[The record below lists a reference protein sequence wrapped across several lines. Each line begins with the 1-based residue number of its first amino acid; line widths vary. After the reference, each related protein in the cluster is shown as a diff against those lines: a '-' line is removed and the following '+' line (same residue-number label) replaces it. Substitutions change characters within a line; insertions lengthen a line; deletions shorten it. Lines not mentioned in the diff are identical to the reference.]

1 MIKNRRRCIIILFS
15 FIVLSALAVSII
27 FFALSIDRPYIGAIL
42 TLDEQGWS
50 VVSID
55 PSGLATQA
63 GISIGDK
70 PIEINNQPAQD
81 FLRTYE
87 KAGTV
92 FGLPIS
98 KLSVVDDTGQVKL
111 ADIKNS
117 HPSSQHLV
125 ELTILFFVCLVFW
138 IVGFYVLFK
147 KPWHTPALLL
157 CLCGAIFGLAISA
170 GIATET
176 AIPSALH
183 FQVAAAIIGPWLL
196 LHFFLVLPEERIW
209 VRNNHL
215 IYLIYLPPAITLILY
230 PIIGY
235 ADGQP
240 LPWFRSFRLLEYG
253 AGFTAIA
260 GVVIFNY
267 FRAVSIRTRQ
277 QMKIVLISCLAALVP
292 FLLLYIIPEAIEERT
307 ILPAGFNIVFMA
319 FIPLGMGYAVTTQ
332 KLMDIDVVIRRGVV
346 YGLITV
352 IMAGILSVAFF
363 FVAANHTSVI
373 MPVHIITALV
383 LGGVAAAL
391 FGPIKK
397 WIEKLIDRLF
407 YKDRYDYRQIIEIL
421 SKSLSSVKDLNDVS
435 RVIVG
440 TLVNALNLEG
450 CCLFVKTQSNNYEVV
465 AAQGIFVNVEKQR
478 ILSKLISLRYQEF
491 NFPNSA
497 SSADPDLE
505 FIIPLIAAD
514 KEVGILC
521 ISPKVS
527 RQKFSSADI
536 YLIQGIAS
544 TASITLHSAAL
555 VRDVS
560 LRDNFVSIAS
570 HELRTPMSTIMGYT
584 ELLLKRDPPDT
595 TRKQWLENIMN
606 SGNSI
611 NIMVD
616 DLLNVTRI
624 QSGKISMLIEEVE
637 LSKLFD
643 ERLAFIQDTTSK
655 HEFIINIEPNLPAAL
670 VDRDKFGHVIDN
682 LLSNAVKYSP
692 GGGRITISAY
702 YDTQQNH
709 ILVSVADEGI
719 GISSEDKNTLF
730 TTFHRIQRPETQG
743 IRGSGLGL
751 YIAKEWT
758 EAIGGE
764 IWVES
769 ELNKGSTFFVS
780 IPTKASNRLD
790 VKSDR

>member
-1 MIKNRRRCIIILFS
+1 
-15 FIVLSALAVSII
+15 
-27 FFALSIDRPYIGAIL
+27 
-42 TLDEQGWS
+42 
-50 VVSID
+50 
-55 PSGLATQA
+55 LATQA
-63 GISIGDK
+63 GISIGDT

-87 KAGTV
+87 KAGTL
-92 FGLPIS
+92 FGLS
-98 KLSVVDDTGQVKL
+98 VTKLSVVDDTGKVKL
-111 ADIKNS
+111 VDIENS
-117 HPSSQHLV
+117 HPSSQHLI

-138 IVGFYVLFK
+138 IVGFYVLLK
-147 KPWHTPALLL
+147 KSWHTLALLL
-157 CLCGAIFGLAISA
+157 CLCGAIFGLTISS

-176 AIPSALH
+176 AIPTALH
-183 FQVAAAIIGPWLL
+183 FQVAAIIGPWLL
-196 LHFFLVLPEERIW
+196 LHFFLVLPEERIR
-209 VRNNHL
+209 VRNSPL

-235 ADGQP
+235 ADGQS
-240 LPWFRSFRLLEYG
+240 LPWFRSFRLFEYG
-253 AGFTAIA
+253 VAFTAIA

-267 FRAVSIRTRQ
+267 FRAVSIKTRQ

-292 FLLLYIIPEAIEERT
+292 FLLLFIIPEAIEGQT
-307 ILPAGFNIVFMA
+307 ILPAGFNIVFLA
-319 FIPLGMGYAVTTQ
+319 FIPLGMGYAITTQ

-346 YGLITV
+346 YGLVTV

-363 FVAANHTSVI
+363 FVATKHTSVL
-373 MPVHIITALV
+373 MSVHIITALV

-397 WIEKLIDRLF
+397 WMEKLIDRLF

-465 AAQGIFVNVEKQR
+465 AAQGTFINVEKQR
-478 ILSKLISLRYQEF
+478 ILSKLISFRYHEF
-491 NFPNSA
+491 DFPNSA
-497 SSADPDLE
+497 SGADPDLE
-505 FIIPLIAAD
+505 FIIPLIAAE

-544 TASITLHSAAL
+544 TASITLRSAAL

-584 ELLLKRDPPDT
+584 ELLLKHDPPDT

-606 SGNSI
+606 SGKSI
-611 NIMVD
+611 NVMVD

-624 QSGKISMLIEEVE
+624 QSGKISILIEEVE
-637 LSKLFD
+637 LSKLFY

-655 HEFIINIEPNLPAAL
+655 HVFIINIETNLPTAL
-670 VDRDKFGHVIDN
+670 VDRDKFGQVIGN

-702 YDTQQNH
+702 YDKRRNY

-719 GISSEDKNTLF
+719 GISSEDKKALF

-758 EAIGGE
+758 EAMGGE
-764 IWVES
+764 IWLES

-780 IPTKASNRLD
+780 IPAKAS
-790 VKSDR
+790 KK